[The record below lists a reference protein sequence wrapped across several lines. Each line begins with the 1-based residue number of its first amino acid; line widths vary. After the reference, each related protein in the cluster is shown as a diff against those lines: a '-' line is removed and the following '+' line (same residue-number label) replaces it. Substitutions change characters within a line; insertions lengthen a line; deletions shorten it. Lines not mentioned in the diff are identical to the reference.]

1 MTPIVAVHGVGHH
14 APDHAPQ
21 DVVTAR
27 SRRWAEDLARG
38 LALSPEHIDLT
49 YAYYAHHLHADRPTA
64 QGGGDEDAALDR
76 LEREDPAAAALAAD
90 WAEALGLP
98 QATAQGR
105 LTVPLRH
112 LAGMVAEHLS
122 LDGRLTRAFVAALF
136 RDVARYLGG
145 AGARE
150 AAREGVADAIAGRKA
165 RIVIAHSLGSV
176 VTYEAL
182 HAHPEIE
189 VDLLLTLGSPL
200 ALPHGVFHRL
210 SPAPE
215 DGIGRRPPGVRRWV
229 NISDHGDPV
238 AVPRPLTRRFPEVD
252 RDLTESIALFD
263 FHTAAR
269 YLRSAAVAAAVR
281 EHL

>member
-14 APDHAPQ
+14 APAHSPES
-21 DVVTAR
+21 VVAAR
-27 SRRWAEDLARG
+27 SRRWAEDLAQG
-38 LALSPEHIDLT
+38 LGLGPERLDLR
-49 YAYYAHHLHADRPTA
+49 YAYYAHHLHAGRPTA
-64 QGGGDEDAALDR
+64 QGGADDDADLDR
-76 LEREDPAAAALAAD
+76 LERDDPTAAALAAD

-98 QATAQGR
+98 GATAQGR
-105 LTVPLRH
+105 LAIPLRH
-112 LAGMVAEHLS
+112 FAGMVARHLS
-122 LDGRLTRAFVAALF
+122 LDGRLTRAFIATLF
-136 RDVARYLGG
+136 RDVARYLGEPT
-145 AGARE
+145 ARE
-150 AAREGVADAIAGRKA
+150 AARETVAAAIGDRGA

-182 HAHPEIE
+182 HARPELE

-215 DGIGRRPPGVRRWV
+215 DDVGRRPPGVRRWV

-238 AVPRPLTRRFPEVD
+238 AVPRPLTRRFPDVD
-252 RDLTESIALFD
+252 EDLTESISLFD

-269 YLRSAAVAAAVR
+269 YLRSAAVATAVR
-281 EHL
+281 THL

>member
-14 APDHAPQ
+14 APAHSPQ
-21 DVVTAR
+21 DIVAAR
-27 SRRWAEDLARG
+27 SRRWSEDLAQGLG
-38 LALSPEHIDLT
+38 LAPEHLDLC
-49 YAYYAHHLHADRPTA
+49 YAYYADHLHASRPTA
-64 QGGGDEDAALDR
+64 QGGTEDDAALDR
-76 LEREDPAAAALAAD
+76 LELDDPSAATLAAD

-98 QATAQGR
+98 RATAQGR
-105 LTVPLRH
+105 LAVPLRH

-122 LDGRLTRAFVAALF
+122 LDGRLTRAFIATLF
-136 RDVARYLGG
+136 RDVARYLGDPK
-145 AGARE
+145 ARA
-150 AAREGVADAIAGRKA
+150 AARETVAEAIRARRA

-182 HAHPEIE
+182 HAHPELE

-215 DGIGRRPPGVRRWV
+215 DGTGRRPPGVRRWV

-238 AVPRPLTRRFPEVD
+238 AVPRPLSRRFPDVD
-252 RDLTESIALFD
+252 EDLTESISLFD

-269 YLRSAAVAAAVR
+269 YLRSAAVATAVR
-281 EHL
+281 AHL